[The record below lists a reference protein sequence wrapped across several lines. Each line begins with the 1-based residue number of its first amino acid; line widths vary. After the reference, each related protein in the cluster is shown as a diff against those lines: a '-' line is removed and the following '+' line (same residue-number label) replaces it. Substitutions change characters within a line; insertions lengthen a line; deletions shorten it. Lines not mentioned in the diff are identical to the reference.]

1 MRGAG
6 QPNRTQSPALSCWS
20 FAVREQVD
28 PSRPVVYEGGGESLA
43 EGCGCTE
50 LTDIVCP
57 M

>member
-1 MRGAG
+1 MMLTKDTL
-6 QPNRTQSPALSCWS
+6 PPCCSPA
-20 FAVREQVD
+20 AVREKVD